1 MNISTFASRI
11 GSIAAL
17 FNTTPENV
25 ASILHEW
32 GLTGSESAILELV
45 SNDKVVT
52 FSDFAS
58 RFGKLEGSTT
68 IKLRQGYQILRG
80 ADQSKS
86 GDRVSRLKSKF
97 GLENSLGVATE
108 ADLLSEF
115 DPKSVNDPVAV
126 ELKKRFKDKPCIV
139 YKLDGSLDVEATL
152 AVMADLNSG
161 LPEVKMVTSGGNLVD
176 VYKIGDQPDQC
187 VDEDPIW
194 PGEIL
199 RSGRSTVDH
208 RDWSGISIDARRM
221 CRIAV
226 TMSMINARNRQ
237 DVAAFVGLASKDE
250 VSTVYPEVAK
260 EFRKLAAEGK
270 LPTLR
275 VKLSSVG
282 SGGNNP
288 FGVSRRY

>member
-1 MNISTFASRI
+1 MNSTTLVSRI
-11 GSIAAL
+11 GSLAEL
-17 FNTTPENV
+17 FNTTSENV
-25 ASILHEW
+25 ASILCEW
-32 GLTGSESAILELV
+32 GLTGDESSVLELI
-45 SNDKVVT
+45 SNDKIVT
-52 FSDFAS
+52 FNDFSA
-58 RFGKLEGSTT
+58 RFSKLEGSNT
-68 IKLRQGYQILRG
+68 IKLRQGYHILRG
-80 ADQSKS
+80 GDQSK
-86 GDRVSRLKSKF
+86 GDRKSRLKAKF
-97 GLENSLGVATE
+97 GLENSLGTATE
-108 ADLLSEF
+108 ADLLNEF
-115 DPKSVNDPVAV
+115 DPKSPNDPVTV
-126 ELKKRFKDKPCIV
+126 ELKKRFGSKPCVV

-176 VYKIGDQPDQC
+176 VYKIGDQPDQY

-226 TMSMINARNRQ
+226 TMSMINARNRH
-237 DVAAFVGLASKDE
+237 DVATFVGLASKDE

-260 EFRKLAAEGK
+260 EFRKLSAEGK